1 MKIITLYG
9 MIVVALMC
17 VGLTSETY
25 ALADNVDPLT
35 GKSDPNRSCLQKDDS
50 GNCFE
55 WKVLVDGQWIVE
67 RSCKG
72 PCTVVLERDYGPDVH
87 RVSRRSCLAGFDCRA
102 QLPY

>member
-1 MKIITLYG
+1 MKIMKLYG
-9 MIVVALMC
+9 MMVLALMS
-17 VGLTSETY
+17 VGLTSEMY
-25 ALADNVDPLT
+25 GLADNVDPIT
-35 GKSDPNRSCLQKDDS
+35 GKADSNRSCLQKDAA

-55 WKVLVDGQWIVE
+55 WKVFVGGQWMVE

-87 RVSRRSCLAGFDCRA
+87 RVSRRSCLAGYDCRA